1 MRRASKDDGRHPSR
15 PAFGGHLRVTDR
27 DRHDGDAYVL
37 ICDTY
42 LTPASLD
49 EAFAA
54 MAQNRG
60 RYRVVAGCTDTF
72 PWAREGRAGDV
83 DIPVLIDVSKIPELR
98 ELSVGDSRVQLG
110 AATPIQRFLDDA
122 KLARALPAM
131 PRCAVW
137 FADDQIRA
145 QATVGGNIVNASPA
159 ADATPCLIAH
169 EATVELAS
177 ARGKRTMPLADFVTG
192 PNKTAL
198 QEGELLTAIECD
210 ALPAYGGSFEKVG
223 HRRSLVISLVC
234 LATLVKLD
242 PQGRKIEDVRLSIA
256 GIGPRPLRL
265 TEVENFLRG
274 GPLSAAKLEEAA
286 DMPVALVASRTR
298 QDYRREVVRGFML
311 RGLIN
316 AARRAGATPTALS
329 PELEAAYA

>member
-1 MRRASKDDGRHPSR
+1 M
-15 PAFGGHLRVTDR
+15 LV
-27 DRHDGDAYVL
+27 
-37 ICDTY
+37 CDEY

-54 MAQNRG
+54 MAKHRG
-60 RYRVVAGCTDTF
+60 RHRVVAGCTDTF

-83 DIPVLIDVSKIPELR
+83 DIPVLIDVSRIPELN
-98 ELSVGDSRVQLG
+98 ELQVSDRRVRLG
-110 AATPIQRFLDDA
+110 GATPIQRFLDDA
-122 KLARALPAM
+122 ALARALPAM

-169 EATVELAS
+169 EAVVELAS
-177 ARGKRTMPLADFVTG
+177 VRGKRTMPLQDFVMG
-192 PNKTAL
+192 PGKTAL
-198 QEGELLTAIECD
+198 QEGELLIAVDCD
-210 ALPAYGGSFEKVG
+210 ALRSYGGSFEKVG

-234 LATLVKLD
+234 LAALVKLD
-242 PQGRKIEDVRLSIA
+242 PQGRSIEDARLAIA

-265 TEVENFLRG
+265 TEVEKFLKG
-274 GPLSAAKLEEAA
+274 APLTAAKLEAAA
-286 DMPVALVASRTR
+286 DMPGSLVASRTR
-298 QDYRREVVRGFML
+298 QDYRRDVVRGFML

-316 AARRAGATPTALS
+316 AARRAGADDAALT

>member
-1 MRRASKDDGRHPSR
+1 M
-15 PAFGGHLRVTDR
+15 
-27 DRHDGDAYVL
+27 L
-37 ICDTY
+37 ICDEY
-42 LTPASLD
+42 LTPTTLA

-60 RYRVVAGCTDTF
+60 RYRIVAGCTDTF

-83 DIPVLIDVSKIPELR
+83 EIPALIDVSRIPEFNELR
-98 ELSVGDSRVQLG
+98 VDDARVRLG

-122 KLARALPAM
+122 RFARALPCM

-145 QATVGGNIVNASPA
+145 QATIGGNVVNASPA
-159 ADATPCLIAH
+159 ADGTPCLIAH
-169 EATVELAS
+169 EAEVELAKS
-177 ARGKRTMPLADFVTG
+177 SGGKVVRRRMTLEQFVTG
-192 PNKTAL
+192 PNRTAL
-198 QEGELLTAIECD
+198 ADGELLVAIECD
-210 ALPAYGGSFEKVG
+210 ALSGYGGSFEKVG

-234 LATLVKLD
+234 LAALVKLD
-242 PQGRKIEDVRLSIA
+242 RDGRRIEDVRLAIA

-265 TEVENFLRG
+265 TDVENFLRG
-274 GPLSAAKLEEAA
+274 ARLSASRLEEAA
-286 DMPVALVASRTR
+286 DMPVSLVASRTR

-311 RGLIN
+311 RALIN
-316 AARRAGATPTALS
+316 AARRAGASPDALA

>member
-1 MRRASKDDGRHPSR
+1 M
-15 PAFGGHLRVTDR
+15 LT
-27 DRHDGDAYVL
+27 
-37 ICDTY
+37 CDQY

-54 MAQNRG
+54 MAEHRG
-60 RYRVVAGCTDTF
+60 RRRVVAGCTDTY

-83 DIPVLIDVSKIPELR
+83 EIPVIIDVSRIPALNELI
-98 ELSVGDSRVQLG
+98 VDDTRVRLG

-122 KLARALPAM
+122 ALARALPAM
-131 PRCAVW
+131 PRCVVW

-169 EATVELAS
+169 EATVELTS
-177 ARGKRTMPLADFVTG
+177 ARGKRTMKLADFVTG
-192 PNKTAL
+192 PNRTQL
-198 QEGELLTAIECD
+198 EEGELLTAIECD
-210 ALPAYGGSFEKVG
+210 ALPAHGGSFEKVG

-234 LATLVKLD
+234 LAALIKLD
-242 PQGRKIEDVRLSIA
+242 GQGRTIDDVRLAIA

-265 TEVENFLRG
+265 SEVENFLKG
-274 GPLSAAKLEEAA
+274 SPLSADRLEQAA
-286 DMPVALVASRTR
+286 DMPIDLVASRTR
-298 QDYRREVVRGFML
+298 QEYRRAVVRGFML

-316 AARRAGATPTALS
+316 AARRAGATPQALS
-329 PELEAAYA
+329 HELEAAYA